1 MNRMQMIDTGHLN
14 ALRDR
19 IYNINLLWHID
30 KRLEYAECKGALR
43 KLPVNFNTRCR
54 NRL

>member
-19 IYNINLLWHID
+19 INKQC
-30 KRLEYAECKGALR
+30 KRR
-43 KLPVNFNTRCR
+43 KRENEGN
-54 NRL
+54 